1 MRHFKKALFL
11 SVLLYV
17 SSCVRT
23 GIMKDVPVTLVRPD
37 KVLSVSADTT
47 FECTFPEVLHSFG
60 IQIVNDTILVL
71 QEQVSDKNPYHFKAY
86 STNTFEYLGSFVR
99 NGRGPGEMISPHIA
113 RCNTSDRYL
122 SISDNAIGEAYL
134 VDVPSSIATGR
145 GLFIESYQLP
155 SGIIDWLSIPD
166 SGQFL
171 LQQENEEMI
180 FRIIGSRD
188 YDKEIIRP
196 YEGIDGNRCLTY
208 FSSLFVNNG
217 ASGEVAE
224 VMMFFPQINIIDTKS
239 GELFSMAVDNSYRK
253 WKQVLASI
261 ITMDT
266 KEYYSGAT
274 ATSEYIIAA
283 YRHLPLK
290 SMSESG
296 HGTSIHVFDW
306 DGNFIDS
313 YLIDCYVISLSLSD
327 DGKKLY
333 VFGTDKYGID
343 VFNQYTLR

>member
-71 QEQVSDKNPYHFKAY
+71 QEQVSENNPYHFKAY

-134 VDVPSSIATGR
+134 VDVPSSIITGR

-180 FRIIGSRD
+180 FRIIGSGD

-306 DGNFIDS
+306 DGNFLFDIKVSEDIGNIT
-313 YLIDCYVISLSLSD
+313 YDCIHKSLYCMDMDGGIIRYDLSAI
-327 DGKKLY
+327 L
-333 VFGTDKYGID
+333 
-343 VFNQYTLR
+343 

>member
-1 MRHFKKALFL
+1 MKVMIPVVFIAT
-11 SVLLYV
+11 VLV
-17 SSCVRT
+17 SSCIRT
-23 GIMKDVPVTLVRPD
+23 GIMNDVPVKLVRPA
-37 KVLSVSADTT
+37 KEMSLSPDTS
-47 FECTFPEVLHSFG
+47 FRHSFPEVLHCHAL
-60 IQIVNDTILVL
+60 QIVSDSIMVMAD
-71 QEQVSDKNPYHFKAY
+71 QVSENNPYHFKAY

-122 SISDNAIGEAYL
+122 RISDNAIGEAYL
-134 VDVPSSIATGR
+134 VDVLSSIATGR
-145 GLFIESYQLP
+145 GLFIENYQLP

-180 FRIIGSRD
+180 FRIIGSGD

-306 DGNFIDS
+306 DGNFLFDIKVSEDVGNITYDCIHK
-313 YLIDCYVISLSLSD
+313 YLYCLDMDGGIIRYDLSEIL
-327 DGKKLY
+327 
-333 VFGTDKYGID
+333 
-343 VFNQYTLR
+343 

>member
-1 MRHFKKALFL
+1 MKVMIPVVFIAT
-11 SVLLYV
+11 VLV
-17 SSCVRT
+17 SSCIRT
-23 GIMKDVPVTLVRPD
+23 GIMNDVPVKLVRPA
-37 KVLSVSADTT
+37 KEMSLSPDTS
-47 FECTFPEVLHSFG
+47 FRHSFPEVLHCHAL
-60 IQIVNDTILVL
+60 QIVSDSIMVMAD
-71 QEQVSDKNPYHFKAY
+71 QVSENNPYHFKAY

-134 VDVPSSIATGR
+134 VDVPSSIITGR

-180 FRIIGSRD
+180 FRIIGSGD

-274 ATSEYIIAA
+274 ATSEYIIAV

-306 DGNFIDS
+306 DGNFLFDIKVSEDIGNIT
-313 YLIDCYVISLSLSD
+313 YDCIHKSLYCLDMDVGIIRYDLSEI
-327 DGKKLY
+327 L
-333 VFGTDKYGID
+333 
-343 VFNQYTLR
+343 